1 ASSGGTRRG
10 VPPTLRVEVVRGG
23 WGGGVVKCE
32 KRPRTR
38 RYETAN
44 GLAMDVQR
52 YLHDEPVLAC
62 PPSVGYR
69 LRKFAR
75 KYRTLL
81 RIAGVVV
88 VLLVLAAAV
97 STWQAVRATR
107 ERDRTAASFRMA
119 RASVDH
125 LFPQLSHSPTLN

>member
-62 PPSVGYR
+62 PPSTGYR

-81 RIAGVVV
+81 RIAGAFV
-88 VLLVLAAAV
+88 VLLVLAAGV
-97 STWQAVRATR
+97 SAWQAVRATLAGR
-107 ERDRTAASFRMA
+107 QASEAGRQALAGRGRA
-119 RASVDH
+119 RGRLRVG
-125 LFPQLSHSPTLN
+125 